1 MSVHALPAARPS
13 TPYSAAVSSP
23 IPCPRP
29 PAAKQNQ
36 ELASSYPG
44 AIKPVQLLQLQRRH
58 VPHNTH
64 PQDEL
69 SLFYNCTTPKH
80 AVPPAPLHHT
90 LELQDHESLLSAT
103 APSHVHAQPAGW
115 HHHHHHHHPRPHGAQ
130 QNTAAAAAHNWRQG
144 QAVPPPG
151 AAAPAPRG
159 RHQGRVKWY
168 NQQKKY
174 GFIISKDSR
183 EYFVHRDDLKP
194 ANTISE
200 PHLYTGEYV
209 EYDPIPTE
217 DGRLKASNVSGIEK
231 GPLMCD
237 HL

>member
-1 MSVHALPAARPS
+1 MSVHALPAASPP

-29 PAAKQNQ
+29 AAANQ
-36 ELASSYPG
+36 ELSSSYPG
-44 AIKPVQLLQLQRRH
+44 AIKPIQLLQLQRRH

-64 PQDEL
+64 TQDEL

-115 HHHHHHHHPRPHGAQ
+115 HHHHHHHHHPRPHGAQ
-130 QNTAAAAAHNWRQG
+130 NWRQG

-151 AAAPAPRG
+151 TAAPRG

-174 GFIISKDSR
+174 GFIIS
-183 EYFVHRDDLKP
+183 RD
-194 ANTISE
+194 I
-200 PHLYTGEYV
+200 
-209 EYDPIPTE
+209 
-217 DGRLKASNVSGIEK
+217 R
-231 GPLMCD
+231 
-237 HL
+237 